1 MIRVTDD
8 DGDHMSGPD
17 MSFETK
23 LTGLSDGQKAAL
35 ALVAQYKSSKEI
47 ARILGIS
54 PHTVDQRMKRV
65 QAILGV
71 NSRFEAA
78 RLYAA
83 APGTNGEDA
92 ATAWGGLIY
101 HASDIPVGT
110 YSADT
115 APSAAEANQAAGGV
129 TTLHQAQAAYTDGFV
144 GWKRNSPWYSVL
156 LEAGQA
162 NELTLLARALCI
174 GGTALF
180 AVLALAAVVSLAE
193 GLSRIF

>member
-1 MIRVTDD
+1 MMDRDYK
-8 DGDHMSGPD
+8 SGSD
-17 MSFETK
+17 ISFETK
-23 LTGLSDGQKAAL
+23 LAGLSEGQKAAL

-47 ARILGIS
+47 ARTLGIS

-83 APGTNGEDA
+83 AAGTNGDTPA
-92 ATAWGGLIY
+92 AAWGDLIY
-101 HASDIPVGT
+101 HASDLPVGT
-110 YSADT
+110 DSTDSRS
-115 APSAAEANQAAGGV
+115 SAAEGNQSADRV
-129 TTLHQAQAAYTDGFV
+129 TTLHQAQAAYADGFV
-144 GWKRNSPWYSVL
+144 GWKRNRPWYSVL

-162 NELTLLARALCI
+162 NRLTLLARALCI
-174 GGTALF
+174 GGIALF
-180 AVLALAAVVSLAE
+180 AVLSLAAVVSLAE

>member
-1 MIRVTDD
+1 MPETDM
-8 DGDHMSGPD
+8 GV
-17 MSFETK
+17 ETK
-23 LTGLSDGQKAAL
+23 LTGLSEGQKAAL

-78 RLYAA
+78 RLFAA
-83 APGTNGEDA
+83 APAQTTEQPGT
-92 ATAWGGLIY
+92 TWGDLIY
-101 HASDIPVGT
+101 HPSDIPIGAPP
-110 YSADT
+110 ADT
-115 APSAAEANQAAGGV
+115 GASAAEEDQAADRAM
-129 TTLHQAQAAYTDGFV
+129 TLHQAQAAYADGFV
-144 GWKRNSPWYSVL
+144 GWKTKRPWYSVL

-162 NELTLLARALCI
+162 NEMTLLARAVCI
-174 GGTALF
+174 GGITLF
-180 AVLALAAVVSLAE
+180 AVLSLAAVVSLAE